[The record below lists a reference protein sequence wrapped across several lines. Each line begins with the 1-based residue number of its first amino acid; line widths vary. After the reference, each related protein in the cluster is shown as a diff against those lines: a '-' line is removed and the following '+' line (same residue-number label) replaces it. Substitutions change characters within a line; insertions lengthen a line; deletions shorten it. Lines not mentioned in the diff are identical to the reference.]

1 MLTPDARAAT
11 IGYRFFVVFDT
22 RCCMGKAPAQEAIF
36 AKRIGQALARARTAA
51 AMTQEQVSEALD
63 VNTETISRFER
74 GYTLPPLGRLFEL
87 ATLYGVEPETLVAG
101 GETRSLDPAKDITSM
116 IERLRSEDREFVREW
131 VAAMCARL
139 APSAN
144 QNQ

>member
-1 MLTPDARAAT
+1 MKTPSKSSRRRRDASRGPHSVCRNAGFNA
-11 IGYRFFVVFDT
+11 V
-22 RCCMGKAPAQEAIF
+22 
-36 AKRIGQALARARTAA
+36 AL
-51 AMTQEQVSEALD
+51 TQEEVSEKLN

-101 GETRSLDPAKDITSM
+101 GKARSLEPVTDITSLM
-116 IERLRSEDREFVREW
+116 AGFRAEDREFVREW

-139 APSAN
+139 SRSAN
-144 QNQ
+144 ESV